1 MRLEKKLIGIRIMQ
15 KRKEK
20 GLSQEELAETIGF
33 SKNHLSSIERG
44 KYIPTTKFIC
54 KICNELGETP
64 DYYLIGKI
72 SEDCNE
78 VMTLIKSLPT
88 DQQKTLSKLLKF
100 YIEEI
105 NNS

>member
-1 MRLEKKLIGIRIMQ
+1 MRLDKKLIGIRIMQ

-44 KYIPTTKFIC
+44 KCIPTTKFIC

-72 SEDCNE
+72 SEDSDE
-78 VMTLIKSLPT
+78 VTSLIKSLPA
-88 DQQKTLSKLLKF
+88 DSQKLLIKLLKF